1 MFQPPIERA
10 KRIGQTQEPAAAVS
24 EASES
29 TPGAASGSGSV
40 SKGSTGASEEAPFAT
55 KARGPCL
62 DTQAPTIAPSGD
74 PSVEVPQPLR
84 ISAYKILSVLGEGGM
99 GVVYR
104 AEQDNP
110 RREVALKLLKAG
122 GASVI
127 ALSRFREEGQI
138 LGRLQHPGIA
148 QIFEAGTADT
158 GFGPQP
164 FFAMEFVHGVPL
176 QAYVDSNR
184 LSLRSRLEL
193 MIKVCQ
199 GVHHAHQKGV
209 IHRDLKPG
217 NILVDESGQPKILD
231 FGIAL
236 LADRDGSAAERSSE
250 QRQLLGTV
258 PYMSIEQFSGDPHEI
273 DTRSDVYSLG
283 VILYQLL
290 AGRLPFD
297 LRDKTIPQARHV
309 VDEQEPTPLGV
320 LNRTCRGDLESIVGK
335 ALAREKVGRYQ
346 SASDLAADLRRHL
359 NDEPVLARV
368 PSRFYLLQK
377 FAKRNRVLLGSACLV
392 LVVLVVA
399 LILTTRQ
406 WAKAIDEAER
416 SNLASTL
423 LMNIIESADPRETT
437 GANMFER
444 MVSAV
449 NAAASGLATGKLND
463 RPSMEAEV
471 HHTLG
476 KAYLALGKYDRAS
489 LHLEEARVKFESVL
503 GPEHL
508 KSLESTHD
516 LARLL
521 RARGMLAEA
530 EDFGRHTLDTHR
542 RVLGP
547 EHPMT
552 LEAMQNLGAVFKE
565 QGKYAEAES
574 LFRQALQAAAGLLSP
589 DEEFISY
596 LRNDLAI
603 VLKHQD
609 KIAEAE
615 RLYELTL
622 ARQECEL
629 PTDHPL
635 MLTTKK
641 NLAELYV
648 QQGRL
653 EEAESLL
660 RKTWEALRGIV
671 GPDHPD
677 TLRVVNTL
685 ASLCRKQGSLV
696 EAEEL
701 FTRVLEVRR
710 SKLGEKHPE
719 TMSTMH
725 NLASL
730 LQDSGELEK
739 AEQIFR
745 RVLSMR
751 LAKLGPDHPSVF
763 ATRNNL
769 AGLLKERRKL
779 DEAESLYRDIL
790 DAYRR
795 AGNEDS
801 DHAQK
806 ARHNLACVLHDQ
818 GKEDEDEGKLQEAER
833 YYRQSLDYYQRK
845 FGDEHLRTTTM
856 KFGLAKLL
864 ADMGDDTG
872 AAELH
877 REVLETRRKRFPGRE
892 PDIARSLFELGDVY
906 LRLGN
911 AVRTEAWLRE
921 SLAIR
926 RKHFA
931 SDDYRTANAENG
943 LGASLAAQG
952 RFDEAETL
960 LVPSL
965 PIIES
970 RYGAEGKRTKTA
982 RQRLAKLYLAWDAT
996 EPGKGYGQQAAEWRA
1011 KLP

>member
-1 MFQPPIERA
+1 M
-10 KRIGQTQEPAAAVS
+10 
-24 EASES
+24 
-29 TPGAASGSGSV
+29 
-40 SKGSTGASEEAPFAT
+40 
-55 KARGPCL
+55 
-62 DTQAPTIAPSGD
+62 
-74 PSVEVPQPLR
+74 R

-127 ALSRFREEGQI
+127 ALSRFKEEAQI

-199 GVHHAHQKGV
+199 GVQHAHQKGV

-236 LADRDGSAAERSSE
+236 LAGRDGGTATEPSK
-250 QRQLLGTV
+250 QKQLAGTL

-297 LRDKTIPQARHV
+297 LRGKTIPQARHV

-320 LNRTCRGDLESIVGK
+320 LNRTCRGDIESIVGK
-335 ALAREKVGRYQ
+335 ALEKERARRYQ
-346 SASDLAADLRRHL
+346 SASDLAADIRRHL
-359 NDEPVLARV
+359 NDEPVLARA
-368 PSRFYLLQK
+368 PSRFYLLRK
-377 FAKRNRVLLGSACLV
+377 FAKRNRVLLGSVCLV
-392 LVVLVVA
+392 LFVLVVA
-399 LILTTRQ
+399 LVLTNQQKT
-406 WAKAIDEAER
+406 EAVDQAR
-416 SNLASTL
+416 HANLASAW
-423 LMNIIESADPRETT
+423 LMDIIESADPRKTT
-437 GANMFER
+437 GADMGER
-444 MVSAV
+444 MVWAV
-449 NAAASGLATGKLND
+449 DAAAFELATGKLSG
-463 RPSMEAEV
+463 RPGMEAEL

-489 LHLEEARVKFESVL
+489 RHLERARVKFESVL
-503 GPEHL
+503 GPEHV

-530 EDFGRHTLDTHR
+530 EDFGRHTLDSHR

-547 EHPMT
+547 EHRMT
-552 LEAMQNLGAVFKE
+552 LETMQNLGAVFKE
-565 QGKYAEAES
+565 QGKFAEAES
-574 LFRQALQAAAGLLSP
+574 LFRQALQAATSSSSP
-589 DEEFISY
+589 DERLISY
-596 LRNDLAI
+596 FRNDLAI

-622 ARQECEL
+622 ARQEREL
-629 PTDHPL
+629 PKDHPL

-648 QQGRL
+648 LQGRL
-653 EEAESLL
+653 EEADSLL
-660 RKTWEALRGIV
+660 RETWEALRRVV

-685 ASLCRKQGSLV
+685 ASLRRKQGSLG

-710 SKLGEKHPE
+710 RMLGDEHPE
-719 TMSTMH
+719 TMTTIH

-730 LQDSGELEK
+730 L
-739 AEQIFR
+739 
-745 RVLSMR
+745 
-751 LAKLGPDHPSVF
+751 
-763 ATRNNL
+763 
-769 AGLLKERRKL
+769 
-779 DEAESLYRDIL
+779 
-790 DAYRR
+790 
-795 AGNEDS
+795 
-801 DHAQK
+801 
-806 ARHNLACVLHDQ
+806 HD
-818 GKEDEDEGKLQEAER
+818 K
-833 YYRQSLDYYQRK
+833 
-845 FGDEHLRTTTM
+845 
-856 KFGLAKLL
+856 
-864 ADMGDDTG
+864 
-872 AAELH
+872 
-877 REVLETRRKRFPGRE
+877 
-892 PDIARSLFELGDVY
+892 VY
-906 LRLGN
+906 
-911 AVRTEAWLRE
+911 
-921 SLAIR
+921 
-926 RKHFA
+926 
-931 SDDYRTANAENG
+931 
-943 LGASLAAQG
+943 
-952 RFDEAETL
+952 
-960 LVPSL
+960 
-965 PIIES
+965 
-970 RYGAEGKRTKTA
+970 
-982 RQRLAKLYLAWDAT
+982 
-996 EPGKGYGQQAAEWRA
+996 
-1011 KLP
+1011 